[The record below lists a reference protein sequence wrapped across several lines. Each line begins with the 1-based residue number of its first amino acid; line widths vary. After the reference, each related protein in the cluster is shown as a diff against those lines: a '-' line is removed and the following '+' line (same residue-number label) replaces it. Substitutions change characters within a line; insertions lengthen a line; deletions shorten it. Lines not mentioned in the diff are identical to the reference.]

1 MKNPYDE
8 NIIIKPYLSSTTN
21 INPELF
27 NRSIISKGGIKVGF
41 FDIDKPSRALDPR
54 LGVRFSEEEIK
65 SLAIAVTA
73 LTIAFT
79 VVFSG
84 GLRNLLSNIGNTET
98 MVDFGLNLVISF
110 FAVLTAFVL
119 HEIGHKI
126 VANHYGYPAAFSYSK
141 NGLIMAVVVS
151 LLLGFLIA
159 APGAVLIY
167 GYPDKKENGII
178 SAAGP
183 LTNLLVAGVA
193 FGLFVSLLLLSPFIG
208 SSGFVFALFSTLMII
223 NVIIGAFN
231 LIPIGILDGA
241 KILRWNKAVYFTMV
255 ALYVPGILLFF
266 VLPNFIS

>member
-1 MKNPYDE
+1 M
-8 NIIIKPYLSSTTN
+8 
-21 INPELF
+21 
-27 NRSIISKGGIKVGF
+27 KVGF

-54 LGVRFSEEEIK
+54 LGVRFSEEEMK
-65 SLAIAVTA
+65 SLAIAVSA
-73 LTIAFT
+73 LTVAFT

-84 GLRNLLSNIGNTET
+84 GLFTLLGNLGKTQSLI
-98 MVDFGLNLVISF
+98 DFGLNLVVSF

-141 NGLIMAVVVS
+141 NGLIMAVVIS
-151 LLLGFLIA
+151 LLLGFLVA

-183 LTNLLVAGVA
+183 LTNLLVAGAA
-193 FGLFVSLLLLSPFIG
+193 FGLFVAALILSPIVG
-208 SSGFVFALFSTLMII
+208 SSGFVFALLTTLIII

-231 LIPIGILDGA
+231 MIPIGILDGA
-241 KILRWNKAVYFTMV
+241 KILRWNKPVYFIMV
-255 ALYVPGILLFF
+255 SLYVPGILLFF
-266 VLPNFIS
+266 VAPNFIF